1 MLGSRYIRIL
11 AALFVCMAVAA
22 LLWPRATGYVSTFA
36 VVNAPVL
43 TIRAPING
51 VILSPSPG
59 LAAPVGRDEIL
70 FDLLATQTSRS
81 EIARLRAE
89 SVTAEAEAEALRQQE
104 EAASQVVSGLRARI
118 ASETESEIVFLT
130 RKLEQARADRRLH
143 EIAWDRANAE
153 HLRLEGLVERG
164 RVPKADL
171 EEAGFRRSEAEAEL
185 AADDAQIAA
194 LKVEIGAI
202 EAGLPSPAGT
212 GRRDFAYDRLDD
224 MEMALADIRTRRIAA
239 EARRSGVRSQLRALE
254 DELDGL
260 GRFRPA
266 ASADGVIWT
275 ASRQAGASVTLGS
288 DLFQVL
294 DCERR
299 FMEVIFEERAF
310 ENLAP
315 GTRASVRLRGSNQPF
330 EATVVSR
337 HAAGRGAAQSAVD
350 AAVLEP
356 YETSGVK
363 VFLRMEPADIRDPA
377 VAAAFCDVG
386 RTAEVQVRHHR
397 FAGLLDP
404 VRERVS
410 VWVPRGQALVVRLME

>member
-1 MLGSRYIRIL
+1 MLGNRFIRSF
-11 AALFVCMAVAA
+11 AALFVGAAVTA

-43 TIRAPING
+43 TVRAPING

-59 LAAPVGRDEIL
+59 LAAPVSRDQIL

-89 SVTAEAEAEALRQQE
+89 LVAVEAEAGALRQQE
-104 EAASQVVSGLRARI
+104 EAAQQVVSGLRERI

-153 HLRLEGLVERG
+153 HLRMEELAERG
-164 RVPKADL
+164 RVPAADL
-171 EEAGFRRSEAEAEL
+171 EETGFRRSEAEAEL

-194 LKVEIGAI
+194 LKVELRSI

-239 EARRSGVRSQLRALE
+239 EARRDGNRGQLNALQ
-254 DELDGL
+254 DEMEGL
-260 GRFRPA
+260 GRFRPS

-299 FMEVIFEERAF
+299 FLEVIFEERAF
-310 ENLAP
+310 ETLAP
-315 GTRASVRLRGSNQPF
+315 GTLATVRLRGSDHPF
-330 EATVVSR
+330 EAAVVSR

-356 YETSGVK
+356 YETTGVK
-363 VFLRMEPADIRDPA
+363 VFLRMAPADTRDPA

-386 RTAEVQVRHHR
+386 RTAEVQVRHPH

-404 VRERVS
+404 VWKAVS
-410 VWVPRGQALVVRLME
+410 AWMPRGQALAARLME